1 MPDWAKIVRQRLA
14 NLALE
19 DDDPAQV
26 FDEIASHLEENYR
39 SLLNEG
45 CSEEEAL
52 CRTLADAGDWQ
63 VLRKKIELSRK
74 KEFTVPQRVKQFWIP
89 ALLTLFCS
97 MVLLMLIQF
106 FGPQPTIL
114 GSSSKLRITPV
125 AVVYISWLITLP
137 FVGAAGAYLST
148 RAGGRPRA
156 VFTSIIFPILP
167 YLAFFLV
174 GLPVALIL
182 DDRVAHNITIPAFF
196 VGLCAWVIFPGVAL
210 LAGGLAAQ
218 YLTIDSRPG
227 GIARS

>member
-52 CRTLADAGDWQ
+52 RRTLADAGDWQ

-137 FVGAAGAYLST
+137 VRRGRGSVSVDSRRRTASRSIRVHHFSNFALS
-148 RAGGRPRA
+148 RVFSGRPSCGA
-156 VFTSIIFPILP
+156 
-167 YLAFFLV
+167 
-174 GLPVALIL
+174 
-182 DDRVAHNITIPAFF
+182 
-196 VGLCAWVIFPGVAL
+196 
-210 LAGGLAAQ
+210 
-218 YLTIDSRPG
+218 DS
-227 GIARS
+227 